1 MTLTN
6 EWQQFGS
13 GYLTKNIYIALDGKV
28 VSQNTQTNSSVVQ
41 LRFRSVNSRWRTTNG
56 TARFIGLFT
65 DSGSCATYPNY
76 ISDGDT
82 IFQIEKT
89 IYHDSDGNKTFNI
102 GGVLTAYVPNKIIV
116 NIPLTGLVLP
126 RIDRNALITNC
137 NDFNDEQNPKMT
149 FTNPGNFRINARLE
163 FNSQSI
169 TRENISN
176 TGSYTFELTSE
187 ERNLLR
193 QNCTGKTMTIK
204 YVLATC
210 YTGTTESYTSEVN
223 KTMSIVNANPTFS
236 VAYQDTNSTTLA
248 ITNNNQQLI
257 QNVSTAQF
265 NITNATAYK
274 GASVSQVKITINGVE
289 QIETINNSS
298 MDFNYGTINSAVDLN
313 AEVVLIDSRGFETLA
328 NVPLTMLAWQN
339 PNAIITC
346 QRKANYYTETD
357 IKVDASYSSLDSK
370 NTISIKY
377 RIKKTSDSTWGSW
390 NTLSDNVLATFNADN
405 TYDWNIQVELQ
416 DVLGTTTYNLTLAI
430 GTPIFFI
437 DKVLKSVG
445 INCLPQNPSSLEILG
460 ELYLNGAKILESGN
474 GFIKFTDGTLICF
487 ANTETKNCPTGG
499 TDFDVTLPQNYINQD
514 FAIFATKRNGGPYWA
529 NAIEHAFPLSTN
541 SIRIGA
547 WNDKPN
553 TAESISYNLLTI
565 GKWK

>member
-6 EWQQFGS
+6 EWQQIGFG
-13 GYLTKNIYIALDGKV
+13 YFTKSIYIAIDGKII
-28 VSQNTQTNSSVVQ
+28 SQNTQTNSSVIQ
-41 LRFRSVNSRWRTTNG
+41 LRFRSINSYWRTTSG
-56 TARFIGLFT
+56 TAKFTGMFT

-76 ISDGDT
+76 INDGDT

-89 IYHDSDGNKTFNI
+89 INHDSDGNKTFNI
-102 GGVLTAYVPNKIIV
+102 GGVLTAKVPNSTTAT
-116 NIPLTGLVLP
+116 IPLTGVVLP
-126 RIDRNALITNC
+126 KIDRYALITNC
-137 NDFNDEQNPKMT
+137 NDFNDEHNPKMT

-289 QIETINNSS
+289 QTETINNSS

-328 NVPLTMLAWQN
+328 SVPLTMLAWQN

-390 NTLSDNVLATFNADN
+390 NNLSDNVLATFNADN
-405 TYDWNIQVELQ
+405 AYDWNVQVVLE
-416 DVLGTTTYNLTLAI
+416 DALGTTTYNLTLAI
-430 GTPIFFI
+430 GQPIFFI
-437 DKVLKSVG
+437 DKVKKSIG
-445 INCLPQNPSSLEILG
+445 IGCFPTDTNSLEIA
-460 ELYLNGAKILESGN
+460 GAL
-474 GFIKFTDGTLICF
+474 
-487 ANTETKNCPTGG
+487 
-499 TDFDVTLPQNYINQD
+499 YING
-514 FAIFATKRNGGPYWA
+514 K
-529 NAIEHAFPLSTN
+529 
-541 SIRIGA
+541 
-547 WNDKPN
+547 K
-553 TAESISYNLLTI
+553 TI
-565 GKWK
+565 WYE